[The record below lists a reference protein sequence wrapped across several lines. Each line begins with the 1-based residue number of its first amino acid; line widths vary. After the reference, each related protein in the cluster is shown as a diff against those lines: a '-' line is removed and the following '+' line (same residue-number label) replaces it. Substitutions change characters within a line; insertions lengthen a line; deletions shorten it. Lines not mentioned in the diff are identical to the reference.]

1 MDARERKHVS
11 RVVPLCLA
19 ATTEAV
25 NDSGLDIAA
34 MIVEEKRKI
43 GIILGTGGG
52 AQEFSEQ
59 QYALWHSGKEK
70 QVSLFCIP
78 SGTMGTIP
86 SEIAMRFGFRGYAHV
101 VTAGCTSSTDALGY
115 AYQHIQAGVQP
126 MFLAGGVDSPVT
138 AGIIKGY
145 TMIRALTQSW
155 NDQPERASRP
165 FSADRD
171 GFVLAEGSWMFVLE
185 DYDHAKARGAKIYAE
200 ITGYGATCEA
210 YHRVRMSDSPEEP
223 ARAITLALEES
234 GIAPEDI
241 QYVSLHGT
249 STEMNDRVE
258 TRAIKVALGD
268 HAYKIPMSGLKSQIG
283 HAQGAC
289 GSASVA
295 ATLIAM
301 EHGSVPPTINLDS
314 PDPECDLDYV
324 PDVGRKVS
332 IEHAVCNCVGFGSK
346 NSALVLK
353 KTRMTPIPV
362 ILCAVRT
369 SRSEVLTQS
378 KTPSYARQHRLGF
391 SPCLALA
398 GLPRERAD
406 LWSCRK
412 HKCPAYPYLL
422 RLEHSTSKTTPALSC
437 RPPAHSISKSITA
450 TTSKYS
456 RAPSAADDLTKIEAD
471 LNSAELEQPVTAAD
485 TKSL

>member
-1 MDARERKHVS
+1 MLPRVVITGMGVVSPNGIGKEAFCRAVLAGKSGVKRISRFDSSHLLVHIGGEIPEFDELAWVDARERKHVS

-19 ATTEAV
+19 ATTEAL
-25 NDSGLDIAA
+25 NDAGLDMASMPI
-34 MIVEEKRKI
+34 EEKRQI
-43 GIILGTGGG
+43 GIVLGTGGG

-59 QYALWHSGKEK
+59 QYRLWHSGKEK

-86 SEIAMRFGFRGYAHV
+86 SEISMRFGLRGYSHV

-126 MFLAGGVDSPVT
+126 MFVAGGVDAPIT
-138 AGIIKGY
+138 EGIVKGY

-185 DYDHAKARGAKIYAE
+185 EYGHAKSRGARIYAE
-200 ITGYGATCEA
+200 IAGYGASCEA

-234 GIAPEDI
+234 GLAAEDL

-258 TRAIKVALGD
+258 TRALKLALGE

-289 GSASVA
+289 GAASVA
-295 ATLIAM
+295 ATLVAM
-301 EHGSVPPTINLDS
+301 EHGRIPPTINLDQ
-314 PDPECDLDYV
+314 PDPNCDLDYV
-324 PDVGRKVS
+324 PDLGRKAQV
-332 IEHAVCNCVGFGSK
+332 EHALCNCVGFGSK

-353 KTRMTPIPV
+353 
-362 ILCAVRT
+362 
-369 SRSEVLTQS
+369 
-378 KTPSYARQHRLGF
+378 
-391 SPCLALA
+391 
-398 GLPRERAD
+398 
-406 LWSCRK
+406 
-412 HKCPAYPYLL
+412 
-422 RLEHSTSKTTPALSC
+422 
-437 RPPAHSISKSITA
+437 
-450 TTSKYS
+450 
-456 RAPSAADDLTKIEAD
+456 
-471 LNSAELEQPVTAAD
+471 NSA
-485 TKSL
+485 

>member
-1 MDARERKHVS
+1 MGVVSPNGIGKEAFCRAVLAGKSGVKRISRFDSSRLPVHIAGEIPEFDELAWVDARERKHVS

-25 NDSGLDIAA
+25 ADSGLDMAA
-34 MIVEEKRKI
+34 MSIEEKRQI

-52 AQEFSEQ
+52 AQEFSEE
-59 QYALWHSGKEK
+59 QYRLWHSGKEK

-86 SEIAMRFGFRGYAHV
+86 SEISMRFGFRGYSHV

-126 MFLAGGVDSPVT
+126 MFVAGGVDSPIT
-138 AGIIKGY
+138 EGIIKGY

-155 NDQPERASRP
+155 NDAPERASRP

-185 DYDHAKARGAKIYAE
+185 DYEHAKSRGARMYAE
-200 ITGYGATCEA
+200 IAGYGATCEA
-210 YHRVRMSDSPEEP
+210 FHRVRMSDSPEEP

-234 GIAPEDI
+234 RLAPEDI

-258 TRAIKVALGD
+258 TRALKLALGNC
-268 HAYKIPMSGLKSQIG
+268 ATKIPMSGLKSQIG
-283 HAQGAC
+283 HPQGAC
-289 GSASVA
+289 GAASVT

-301 EHGSVPPTINLDS
+301 EHGTIPPTINLDQ

-324 PDVGRKVS
+324 PDVGRKAK
-332 IEHAVCNCVGFGSK
+332 IEHAICNCVGFGSK

-353 KTRMTPIPV
+353 K
-362 ILCAVRT
+362 
-369 SRSEVLTQS
+369 
-378 KTPSYARQHRLGF
+378 
-391 SPCLALA
+391 
-398 GLPRERAD
+398 
-406 LWSCRK
+406 
-412 HKCPAYPYLL
+412 
-422 RLEHSTSKTTPALSC
+422 
-437 RPPAHSISKSITA
+437 
-450 TTSKYS
+450 
-456 RAPSAADDLTKIEAD
+456 AA
-471 LNSAELEQPVTAAD
+471 
-485 TKSL
+485 

>member
-1 MDARERKHVS
+1 MGVVSPNGTGKEAFCRAILAGKSGVKRITRFDSSPFAVHIAGEISEFDELAWVDARERKHVS

-25 NDSGLDIAA
+25 KDSGLDVPA
-34 MIVEEKRKI
+34 MSVEEKQQI

-52 AQEFSEQ
+52 AMEFSEQ
-59 QYALWHSGKEK
+59 QYALWHGGHEK
-70 QVSLFCIP
+70 QISLFCVP

-101 VTAGCTSSTDALGY
+101 VTAGCTSSTDAIGY
-115 AYQHIQAGVQP
+115 AYQHIQAGIQP
-126 MFLAGGVDSPVT
+126 MFLAGGVDSPIT

-155 NDQPERASRP
+155 NDEPERASRP

-185 DYDHAKARGAKIYAE
+185 EYEHAKARGAKIYAE
-200 ITGYGATCEA
+200 ISGYGATCEA

-223 ARAITLALEES
+223 ARAITLALEEARL
-234 GIAPEDI
+234 APQDI

-258 TRAIKVALGD
+258 TAAIKVALGD

-283 HAQGAC
+283 HPQGAC

-301 EHGSVPPTINLDS
+301 EHGSLPPTINLDS
-314 PDPECDLDYV
+314 PDPACDLDYV
-324 PDVGRKVS
+324 PDVGRKVA
-332 IEHAVCNCVGFGSK
+332 IEHAICNCVGFGSK

-353 KTRMTPIPV
+353 KT
-362 ILCAVRT
+362 A
-369 SRSEVLTQS
+369 
-378 KTPSYARQHRLGF
+378 
-391 SPCLALA
+391 
-398 GLPRERAD
+398 
-406 LWSCRK
+406 
-412 HKCPAYPYLL
+412 
-422 RLEHSTSKTTPALSC
+422 
-437 RPPAHSISKSITA
+437 
-450 TTSKYS
+450 
-456 RAPSAADDLTKIEAD
+456 
-471 LNSAELEQPVTAAD
+471 
-485 TKSL
+485 

>member
-1 MDARERKHVS
+1 MGVVSPNGIGKEAFCRAVLAGKSGVKRISRFDSSRLPVHIAGEIPEFDELAWVDARERKHVS

-25 NDSGLDIAA
+25 ADSGLDMAA
-34 MIVEEKRKI
+34 MSIDEKRQI

-52 AQEFSEQ
+52 AQEFSEE
-59 QYALWHSGKEK
+59 QYRLWHSGREK

-86 SEIAMRFGFRGYAHV
+86 SEISMRFGFRGYSHV

-126 MFLAGGVDSPVT
+126 MFVAGGVDSPIT
-138 AGIIKGY
+138 EGIIKGY

-155 NDQPERASRP
+155 NDAPERASRP

-185 DYDHAKARGAKIYAE
+185 DYEHAKARGARMYAE

-210 YHRVRMSDSPEEP
+210 FHRVRMSDSPEEP

-234 GIAPEDI
+234 RLAPEDI

-258 TRAIKVALGD
+258 TRALKLALGD
-268 HAYKIPMSGLKSQIG
+268 CATKIPMSGLKSQIG
-283 HAQGAC
+283 HPQGAC
-289 GSASVA
+289 GAASVT

-301 EHGSVPPTINLDS
+301 EHGTIPPTINLDQ

-324 PDVGRKVS
+324 PDVGRKAK
-332 IEHAVCNCVGFGSK
+332 IEHAICNCVGFGSK

-353 KTRMTPIPV
+353 K
-362 ILCAVRT
+362 
-369 SRSEVLTQS
+369 
-378 KTPSYARQHRLGF
+378 
-391 SPCLALA
+391 
-398 GLPRERAD
+398 
-406 LWSCRK
+406 
-412 HKCPAYPYLL
+412 
-422 RLEHSTSKTTPALSC
+422 
-437 RPPAHSISKSITA
+437 
-450 TTSKYS
+450 
-456 RAPSAADDLTKIEAD
+456 AA
-471 LNSAELEQPVTAAD
+471 
-485 TKSL
+485 